1 MKLPVPAQVESQAL
15 LICECNILVDY
26 TEDLLLYMLVIGV
39 AASELQEN
47 LLKEKKLNLSV
58 SKKVPKKQA
67 EIIGDSAG

>member
-1 MKLPVPAQVESQAL
+1 
-15 LICECNILVDY
+15 
-26 TEDLLLYMLVIGV
+26 MLVIGV
-39 AASELQEN
+39 TASELQEN